1 MRADASS
8 RFHKD
13 NRWGYFPSFS
23 AGWRVSEE
31 GFMKDIEWIDNL
43 KIRGSWGQLGN
54 INNVGDYDYFSSYIQ
69 GDNYNFNDVVGNGI
83 IEAKPANKTLGWETV
98 TITDIGLDF
107 DVLNGL
113 DDEDL
118 IRQGSRRSKSLYLTE
133 TGKEYARSLLEKY
146 GIDDWK

>member
-1 MRADASS
+1 M
-8 RFHKD
+8 
-13 NRWGYFPSFS
+13 
-23 AGWRVSEE
+23 
-31 GFMKDIEWIDNL
+31 
-43 KIRGSWGQLGN
+43 LGKAM
-54 INNVGDYDYFSSYIQ
+54 I
-69 GDNYNFNDVVGNGI
+69 
-83 IEAKPANKTLGWETV
+83 
-98 TITDIGLDF
+98 F